1 MLSLAG
7 AKWPEHSTERN
18 ASTLATELPATPET
32 GGTDELA
39 VDQAL
44 DAEVKGLRELL
55 VASD

>member
-18 ASTLATELPATPET
+18 ASALATELPATPEK
-32 GGTDELA
+32 GRTDIKLA
-39 VDQAL
+39 AL

>member
-18 ASTLATELPATPET
+18 ASALAKLPATPEN
-32 GGTDELA
+32 GRTDIKLA
-39 VDQAL
+39 AL